1 MFSTSK
7 LVLRRFPVS
16 RRFYSSFDDV
26 SKLPA
31 NTIIKFVPTQEAWLV
46 ERMGKFQRILEP
58 GLAIL
63 IPFLDQIAYVH
74 TLKEVASAIPS
85 QSAITLDNVTLN
97 IDGVLYYRIFDAFKA
112 SYGIQDAQYAVSQLA
127 QTTVQSDVTIDAV

>member
-1 MFSTSK
+1 MLATTK
-7 LVLRRFPVS
+7 LALRRLPKH
-16 RRFYSSFDDV
+16 RFYSSFDESSP

-46 ERMGKFQRILEP
+46 ERMGKFQRVLEP

-63 IPFLDQIAYVH
+63 VPFIDQIAYVQ
-74 TLKEVASAIPS
+74 TLKEVATSIPS

-97 IDGVLYYRIFDAFKA
+97 IDGVLYYRIFDAVKA
-112 SYGIQDAQYAVSQLA
+112 SYGIQDAQYAISQLA
-127 QTTVQSDVTIDAV
+127 QTTVS